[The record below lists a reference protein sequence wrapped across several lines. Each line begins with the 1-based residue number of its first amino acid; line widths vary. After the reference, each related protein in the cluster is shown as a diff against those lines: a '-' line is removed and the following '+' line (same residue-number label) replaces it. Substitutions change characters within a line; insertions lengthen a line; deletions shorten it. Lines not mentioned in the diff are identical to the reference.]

1 MATRINTK
9 FVLLLTIAVFTAAGI
24 VGGLWV
30 LQRRG
35 DTSRHIKAGDA
46 MMVEACILEAAGDD
60 AGAGVIFEKAYNE
73 YGRAVHKEPAN
84 LDHLRK
90 VEAALLS
97 LRPMTRDQAN
107 EFGVRR
113 IAILL
118 REVRYQPGD
127 ADVHLKLI
135 TELYRNVRW
144 FGQFMP
150 RSGLVESWQDLADA
164 GEEMYESLMPGDVKR
179 VYGRLYRGLAQM
191 QLMGYGGIDIAVRTA
206 TQEEIDAAMADL
218 TAFVQAVPDSDLGHA
233 TLIDAQLSLARQLRS
248 EGSRAATA
256 AFEELETLLAAAL
269 EAVPDGPETARVAAL
284 TLTLEYEAAGRKAD
298 DPELIAVVNRM
309 VDLVAPSDNPML
321 LADAGLLLRATDRAN
336 GQARAIELLDTY
348 VASNPDAHYQR
359 FALARLYYLNRD
371 WDSAR
376 EQCRVVINARPV
388 KVGAL
393 ARILQ
398 LLRVRCAALIVD
410 CEYSA
415 WERADEAD
423 KADQLAKAVDAREVL
438 ADLVTDP
445 DTEPL
450 LLKADGKLAAARGDH
465 ATAAARFE
473 RVRQL
478 TTSREFDVLWYAARS
493 LDKIDQIGL
502 AHHRLVDA
510 AQMQPFNPVVLAYK
524 ARIEY
529 RLGLYTEAQATAEA
543 VLKLEPD
550 NIVATR
556 IIAAID
562 TTRTGPADEAS
573 TPLARTLLAAQA
585 ANRDGD
591 IDGARDILLNKL
603 EEEAVDRLPILTEL
617 VSVELRDG
625 RPDVAKQYLAEALVL
640 EPGNAFLRKL
650 QISLNTEDQIEALKQ
665 YMAELHPDEVDLV
678 VNSLI
683 HLDALAKELEKQVV
697 RYEAAQDMEAADRAR
712 ARAIVAHEESDVM
725 LARALEIASAH
736 PVLLEYL
743 FNEALR
749 EQDWPELELLVA
761 RAKAA
766 DSDQAGGL
774 IFSGRYELARENYEQ
789 AIRTLTEATERKHYS
804 AVAWRFL
811 GRAHERVG
819 HFAEAVRAYEHS
831 YTRNPNDRI
840 TIRWYV
846 NLLLQTGE
854 RDRGL
859 RVLRA
864 TKHTIPNDV
873 LLREVR
879 LQLEAEI
886 GDAVVAIRE
895 RRRNYALR
903 PKDRVNAMRL
913 AGLLTMTSP
922 TYEHVVD
929 DQGNPRYKADAWQLL
944 SEKERRDRL
953 AESAAEWDRES
964 KEILAAIEA
973 EGKDGLEIAAL
984 RAELLMTRG
993 LVDKGE
999 QLLREYRDLHSDDV
1013 RVYLVL
1019 GAYQRKAERIE
1030 DAIVTLESARQYQSE
1045 TRREADLALADLYFA
1060 QARWSDAGELYEE
1073 VVAVN
1078 PGRGIQL
1085 RLVECFTKL
1094 NRYGE
1099 ADVALTQV
1107 VASGGKDFFTAM
1119 LRASIAEGLADAL
1132 FEEGQAQR
1140 AELKDAEV
1148 LAALDEAERLEPSSH
1163 LPHVRRAQLLFKAF
1177 HRTGVIPLLDD
1188 ALGALNHA
1196 DRVRAGADATSRVRV
1211 EILRAKGDD
1220 RGAIGEL
1227 TRLLK
1232 RRPDDMAARVL
1243 LVQLLAKSGNHAGAM
1258 QVVTAAIKRNP
1269 SIATW
1274 HDALGELY
1282 VQRSMTAPD
1291 ELRSRKEAVLAAAE
1305 FRESHRLQ
1313 PNATRLAKFTELTLA
1328 GNDPDFAAVTSL
1340 IEETRDAIE
1349 GRPLLRGLY
1358 AAALV
1363 GEGRNTEALEQ
1374 MRLAWG
1380 EHAEILELQPNNH
1393 RGLVSWYQM
1402 LQVVLSDRDPAEYE
1416 KVIRELTDGEPT
1428 PLSLLWSA
1436 RAWGVGRD
1444 RDDVMHAIALLDT
1457 AASRC
1462 PADDYALLGM
1472 IGLDRGLY
1480 QVGLG
1485 NYREATTSFEAV
1497 IALAAADPN
1506 VADHA
1511 LALNNAAFLYAEYLD
1526 DPGKAAEFAQRA
1538 AAVNPDDPS
1547 ILDTLGWAQCKLGR
1561 YEEAEDALR
1570 RSIAIRPS
1578 PDNHLHLAWVFYET
1592 DRRDRTRSY
1601 LLKAEALHP
1610 SPDTQARIN
1619 ELNRKLRR

>member
-1 MATRINTK
+1 M
-9 FVLLLTIAVFTAAGI
+9 
-24 VGGLWV
+24 
-30 LQRRG
+30 
-35 DTSRHIKAGDA
+35 
-46 MMVEACILEAAGDD
+46 
-60 AGAGVIFEKAYNE
+60 
-73 YGRAVHKEPAN
+73 
-84 LDHLRK
+84 
-90 VEAALLS
+90 
-97 LRPMTRDQAN
+97 
-107 EFGVRR
+107 
-113 IAILL
+113 
-118 REVRYQPGD
+118 
-127 ADVHLKLI
+127 
-135 TELYRNVRW
+135 
-144 FGQFMP
+144 
-150 RSGLVESWQDLADA
+150 
-164 GEEMYESLMPGDVKR
+164 
-179 VYGRLYRGLAQM
+179 
-191 QLMGYGGIDIAVRTA
+191 
-206 TQEEIDAAMADL
+206 
-218 TAFVQAVPDSDLGHA
+218 
-233 TLIDAQLSLARQLRS
+233 
-248 EGSRAATA
+248 
-256 AFEELETLLAAAL
+256 
-269 EAVPDGPETARVAAL
+269 
-284 TLTLEYEAAGRKAD
+284 
-298 DPELIAVVNRM
+298 
-309 VDLVAPSDNPML
+309 
-321 LADAGLLLRATDRAN
+321 
-336 GQARAIELLDTY
+336 
-348 VASNPDAHYQR
+348 
-359 FALARLYYLNRD
+359 
-371 WDSAR
+371 
-376 EQCRVVINARPV
+376 
-388 KVGAL
+388 
-393 ARILQ
+393 
-398 LLRVRCAALIVD
+398 
-410 CEYSA
+410 
-415 WERADEAD
+415 
-423 KADQLAKAVDAREVL
+423 
-438 ADLVTDP
+438 
-445 DTEPL
+445 
-450 LLKADGKLAAARGDH
+450 
-465 ATAAARFE
+465 
-473 RVRQL
+473 
-478 TTSREFDVLWYAARS
+478 
-493 LDKIDQIGL
+493 
-502 AHHRLVDA
+502 
-510 AQMQPFNPVVLAYK
+510 
-524 ARIEY
+524 
-529 RLGLYTEAQATAEA
+529 
-543 VLKLEPD
+543 
-550 NIVATR
+550 
-556 IIAAID
+556 
-562 TTRTGPADEAS
+562 
-573 TPLARTLLAAQA
+573 
-585 ANRDGD
+585 
-591 IDGARDILLNKL
+591 
-603 EEEAVDRLPILTEL
+603 
-617 VSVELRDG
+617 
-625 RPDVAKQYLAEALVL
+625 
-640 EPGNAFLRKL
+640 
-650 QISLNTEDQIEALKQ
+650 
-665 YMAELHPDEVDLV
+665 
-678 VNSLI
+678 
-683 HLDALAKELEKQVV
+683 
-697 RYEAAQDMEAADRAR
+697 
-712 ARAIVAHEESDVM
+712 
-725 LARALEIASAH
+725 
-736 PVLLEYL
+736 
-743 FNEALR
+743 
-749 EQDWPELELLVA
+749 
-761 RAKAA
+761 
-766 DSDQAGGL
+766 
-774 IFSGRYELARENYEQ
+774 
-789 AIRTLTEATERKHYS
+789 
-804 AVAWRFL
+804 
-811 GRAHERVG
+811 
-819 HFAEAVRAYEHS
+819 
-831 YTRNPNDRI
+831 
-840 TIRWYV
+840 
-846 NLLLQTGE
+846 
-854 RDRGL
+854 
-859 RVLRA
+859 
-864 TKHTIPNDV
+864 
-873 LLREVR
+873 
-879 LQLEAEI
+879 
-886 GDAVVAIRE
+886 
-895 RRRNYALR
+895 
-903 PKDRVNAMRL
+903 
-913 AGLLTMTSP
+913 
-922 TYEHVVD
+922 
-929 DQGNPRYKADAWQLL
+929 
-944 SEKERRDRL
+944 
-953 AESAAEWDRES
+953 
-964 KEILAAIEA
+964 
-973 EGKDGLEIAAL
+973 
-984 RAELLMTRG
+984 
-993 LVDKGE
+993 
-999 QLLREYRDLHSDDV
+999 
-1013 RVYLVL
+1013 
-1019 GAYQRKAERIE
+1019 
-1030 DAIVTLESARQYQSE
+1030 
-1045 TRREADLALADLYFA
+1045 
-1060 QARWSDAGELYEE
+1060 YEE

-1177 HRTGVIPLLDD
+1177 QRDIRVSTINGQSVEATAKAQALLDD

-1211 EILRAKGDD
+1211 EILRAKGDN

-1227 TRLLK
+1227 TRLVK
-1232 RRPDDMAARVL
+1232 RRPDDMAVRVL

-1291 ELRSRKEAVLAAAE
+1291 ELRSRNEAAGAAAE

-1393 RGLVSWYQM
+1393 RGLVNWYQM

-1592 DRRDRTRSY
+1592 ARRDRTRSY